1 MKMRLVVLIVLPILA
16 ASPIAAKTVD
26 VAIEWSSN
34 QKTGAWTNKN
44 TGLTLSKKIAGFQQT
59 RAEPVK
65 KDGGAG
71 FGYSGARGII
81 TLYLDHRLAMG
92 FPPSGDCTSAA
103 RDSFLQVMHKS
114 YGKTDSERSFRLRFS
129 SASKRGTGIGTVC
142 HFLSFPQMGGAPAYS
157 EVGVLLIGDFLFQ
170 YRGTF
175 IDKAG
180 IADLNRFLSAVG
192 VKKV

>member
-1 MKMRLVVLIVLPILA
+1 MNTRLVVPFVLAVFA

-26 VAIEWSSN
+26 VAIGWSFN
-34 QKTGAWTNKN
+34 QKTGAWTSKN
-44 TGLTLSKKIAGFQQT
+44 TGLTLRKKIAGFQQT

-71 FGYSGARGII
+71 FGYSGARGVI
-81 TLYLDHRLAMG
+81 TLYIDHRLAAG
-92 FPPSGDCTSAA
+92 FPLSGDCTPAA
-103 RDSFLQVMHKS
+103 RDSYLQVMHKS
-114 YGKTDSERSFRLRFS
+114 YGKTDSERSFRLRYS
-129 SASKRGTGIGTVC
+129 GASQRGAGVGTVC

-157 EVGVLLIGDFLFQ
+157 EVGVVLIGDFLFQ

-180 IADLNRFLSAVG
+180 IADLDRFLRALG